1 MSESILLLAII
12 VWLLTK
18 IHTKEN
24 FMENVI
30 IIRYSEI
37 FLKGKN
43 FGFFE
48 NKLFD
53 NIKSK
58 LSDLECEL
66 FRLNKRFF
74 VGGYKK
80 KDEQKIIK
88 KLMTVFGIHSV
99 SPAVKIES
107 QSQAIEEYIS
117 SLSFD
122 QKTFRVTVNRADK
135 RFPIGSMEYGAK
147 LGGLVLKNNHGIK
160 VDLHNPDVNIFV
172 DIRENNS
179 AFVYYETISCRGGMP
194 VGTSGSG
201 LLLLS
206 GGIDSPVAGYMMAR
220 RGMPITALHFHSYP
234 YTSEDA
240 KNKVI
245 ELGKLISKY
254 TGHFRL
260 YVCSFTEIQEAIH
273 KYCDGDYMITLMRR
287 IMYRIAERLAK
298 REHIASIVTGENLG
312 QVASQTVE
320 SMTVTNAV
328 VEDLPIFRPL
338 IAFDK
343 EDITKVAVDIGTFET
358 SILPYEDCCTVFLP
372 KHPVIKPRL
381 EKCVAEESKL
391 KLEELISK
399 ALETIEVIEI

>member
-1 MSESILLLAII
+1 
-12 VWLLTK
+12 
-18 IHTKEN
+18 
-24 FMENVI
+24 MENVI

-43 FGFFE
+43 FSFFE
-48 NKLFD
+48 NKLVD
-53 NIKSK
+53 NINEKIAD
-58 LSDLECEL
+58 LSCRLV
-66 FRLNKRFF
+66 RLNKRFF
-74 VGGYKK
+74 ICDYLK

-88 KLMTVFGIHSV
+88 RLMTVFGIHSI
-99 SPAVKIES
+99 SPAVKIKSEPH
-107 QSQAIEEYIS
+107 AIEEYIS

-122 QKTFRVTVNRADK
+122 EETFRVSVNRADK

-147 LGGLVLKNNHGIK
+147 LGGLILKANKGIK
-160 VDLHNPDVNIFV
+160 VDLHNPMINVCV
-172 DIRENNS
+172 DIRENDNT
-179 AFVYYETISCRGGMP
+179 FVYYETIACRGGMP
-194 VGTSGSG
+194 VGTSGNG

-206 GGIDSPVAGYMMAR
+206 GGIDSPVAGYMMAK
-220 RGMPITALHFHSYP
+220 RGMPITGLHFHSYP

-254 TGHFRL
+254 TGHFKL

-273 KYCDGDYMITLMRR
+273 QYCNADYMITLMRR
-287 IMYRIAERLAK
+287 IMYRIAERLAL
-298 REHIASIVTGENLG
+298 REGVASIITGENLG

-328 VEDLPIFRPL
+328 VEKLPIFRPL

-343 EDITKVAVDIGTFET
+343 EDITKIAVDIGSYQT

-372 KHPVIKPRL
+372 KHPVIKPKL
-381 EKCVAEESKL
+381 EKCLAEESKL
-391 KLEELISK
+391 DLEGLIAH
-399 ALETIEVIEI
+399 ALDTMEIIEI